1 MSKVLDVS
9 DPGPVVP
16 DLAVG
21 RRHSR
26 GFGIRAWGRL
36 SPILKPVIILGVSRA
51 VALAALYLTRSV
63 TNQPPLVVG
72 KWDGGW
78 YLLAAKQGWPH
89 QVVKSGGHVVPSTLA
104 FFPGFP
110 FLIRVVHALTPL
122 GWGGSGALAVLLCE
136 VAMVIA
142 FWHLARDIW
151 GEVAADQST
160 VLFCFF
166 PGAFIFSLIYSEPL
180 LLAAA
185 CASILALRRHH
196 WVLAGLLGAV
206 ATATRPN
213 GVAVVACCAWEAF
226 IAIRARREW
235 KSLLSVVIAPAGAVG
250 WFAYLWASTGSIG
263 AWYQT
268 ERGGW
273 DEHESPMAFVRLV
286 QHVAKYGFA
295 YPNYY
300 VPLFATAVAV
310 LLLVLLVQAKPPG
323 VLLVYTGVVL
333 VMSLMS
339 TALGL
344 RPRFVLTAFPLI
356 MVLGYRLKGNVY
368 ALTLAGS
375 ATLMTGILLVT
386 VTNKALV
393 P

>member
-1 MSKVLDVS
+1 VSNVLDVNNS
-9 DPGPVVP
+9 GSALP
-16 DLAVG
+16 DLALVGGGGRGFVG
-21 RRHSR
+21 RFWRR
-26 GFGIRAWGRL
+26 F
-36 SPILKPVIILGVSRA
+36 SPILKPVGILCVSRA
-51 VALAALYLTRSV
+51 FALAVLYLNRSV
-63 TNQPPLVVG
+63 THQGPLVIQ
-72 KWDGGW
+72 KWDVGW
-78 YLLAAKQGWPH
+78 YLRAAQYGWPH
-89 QVVKSGGHVVPSTLA
+89 QLATSGGRIGPSTLA

-110 FLIRVVHALTPL
+110 FLIRCVHAVTPL
-122 GWGGSGALAVLLCE
+122 GWGGSGVVAVFIAQ

-142 FWHLARDIW
+142 FWYLARDIW
-151 GEVAADQST
+151 GGVAADQST
-160 VLFCFF
+160 VLLCFF

-196 WVLAGLLGAV
+196 WVLAGLLAAV

-235 KSLLSVVIAPAGAVG
+235 RALVSVLIAPAGVVG
-250 WFAYLWASTGSIG
+250 WFAYLWASTGSLTV
-263 AWYQT
+263 WYRT
-268 ERGGW
+268 ERDGW
-273 DEHESPMAFVRLV
+273 NEHESPMAIVKLI
-286 QHVAKYGFA
+286 QHVVRYGFA

-300 VPLFATAVAV
+300 VPLLGTAVAV
-310 LLLVLLVQAKPPG
+310 LLLILLVQAKPPG

-333 VMSLMS
+333 VMSLLS

-356 MVLGYRLKGNVY
+356 MVLGYRLKGTLY
-368 ALTLAGS
+368 ALVAAGS
-375 ATLMTGILLVT
+375 ATLMTGLLLVS
-386 VTNKALV
+386 VTNNVLV